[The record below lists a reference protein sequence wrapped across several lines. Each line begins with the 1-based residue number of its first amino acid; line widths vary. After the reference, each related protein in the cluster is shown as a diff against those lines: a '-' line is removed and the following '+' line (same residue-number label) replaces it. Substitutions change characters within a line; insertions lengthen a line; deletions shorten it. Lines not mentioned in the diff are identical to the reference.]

1 MKKIQM
7 SALALTFLVSATQ
20 MAVAETNVVRLGAVP
35 VPPMGALYIGLEKNY
50 FADQGIDIELTKT
63 PLGPTL
69 MSQFVLNSR
78 MIINLN

>member
-7 SALALTFLVSATQ
+7 SALALTFIVSATQ
-20 MAVAETNVVRLGAVP
+20 MAVAESNVVRLGAVP

-69 MSQFVLNSR
+69 MSQL
-78 MIINLN
+78 ML